1 MLFVK
6 FTEEQFKERLAII
19 NADYTDP
26 ELSYCLPKIDIKGN
40 WWMIV
45 MPDMTSY
52 FSEKELANASEYE
65 DLILE

>member
-6 FTEEQFKERLAII
+6 FTEKKFKERLAII
-19 NADYTDP
+19 NADYEDKQ
-26 ELSYCLPKIDIKGN
+26 LSYCLPKIDIKGN

-52 FSEKELANASEYE
+52 FSEQELVDAIEYE